1 MRRKDID
8 AMREV
13 RLWAT
18 TVIVP
23 LATVTMMAYNNPII
37 VERIDKIKEN
47 IKNKKNKITK

>member
-23 LATVTMMAYNNPII
+23 LATLTVMAYNNPTI
-37 VERIDKIKEN
+37 VEKIEKIKED
-47 IKNKKNKITK
+47 IKNKKTK